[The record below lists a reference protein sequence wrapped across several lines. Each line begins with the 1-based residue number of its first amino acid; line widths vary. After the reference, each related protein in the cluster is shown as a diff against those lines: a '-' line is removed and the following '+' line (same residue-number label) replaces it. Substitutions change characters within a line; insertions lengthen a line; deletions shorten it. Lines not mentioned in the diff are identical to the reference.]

1 MNRFE
6 LKEQINKKQDKIDN
20 IKRKNPNNLI
30 FKLKVAKNFIN
41 ERIKVQKHLIEES
54 IYLAIILLLSFINI
68 PFVLLNLAKVGII
81 IYSMVKSSDTILNL
95 KNDYSNYK
103 IHLKHEQEEF
113 IKEKESKINKIKDE
127 MDILEQELMESNC
140 VRFYREPVEYAYRN
154 NIDTNI
160 DSKPKTYIKTR

>member
-6 LKEQINKKQDKIDN
+6 LKEQINTKQEKIN
-20 IKRKNPNNLI
+20 SIKRKNPNNLF
-30 FKLKVAKNFIN
+30 FKLKVAKNFID
-41 ERIKVQKHLIEES
+41 ERIKVQKHLKEES

-113 IKEKESKINKIKDE
+113 IKENESKIKQIKDE

-140 VRFYREPVEYAYRN
+140 VRFYREPVEYHN
-154 NIDTNI
+154 VNSLDNTE
-160 DSKPKTYIKTR
+160 SKPKTYVKVR